1 MSKKKIITIVAV
13 LFVVGAVGNLFSGG
27 SVSSPEDG
35 EKVARKAAQEIF
47 SGGDIEVSGGGQ
59 NELPRIYFEADVGEN
74 ASDYLLEE
82 ASKGENVNGSVDVY
96 VYTAAQRGVGQIVL
110 FVSEDGRVVGMGSS
124 FGSDYY
130 RLR

>member
-1 MSKKKIITIVAV
+1 MNKKKIITIVAV
-13 LFVVGAVGNLFSGG
+13 LFVVGAVGSLFSGG
-27 SVSSPEDG
+27 SVSSAEDG

-82 ASKGENVNGSVDVY
+82 ASKGENVNGSADVY
-96 VYTAAQRGVGQIVL
+96 VYTASQRGVGQIVL
-110 FVSEDGRVVGMGSS
+110 FVSEDGRVVGKGSS